1 MATRMKVRSIPEDS
15 HYSKVVVN
23 GETIMDLTADTVDA
37 AHMLTGYTAHDKKGA
52 PITGTCNFDANTQD
66 ANAAA
71 AEILTGKTAYVKGS
85 KVTGSMPN
93 NGGVEGTISDLDTPY
108 TIPQGYHDGSGTVEI
123 DAAEKS
129 KIVADNIRQGVTIL
143 GVEGTVTGTED
154 VKAQS
159 KSVKPTFSEQQ
170 IIPDSPD
177 YNYLSQVTVQAIPVS
192 EAVNEQGGY
201 TITVG

>member
-1 MATRMKVRSIPEDS
+1 MPKTRSLPEDS
-15 HYSKVVVN
+15 YYSKVVVN
-23 GETIMDLTADTVDA
+23 GETIIDLTADTVDA

-66 ANAAA
+66 ANASA
-71 AEILTGKTAYVKGS
+71 AEILTGKTAYIKGS

-123 DAAEKS
+123 DASEKS

-143 GVEGTVTGTED
+143 GVEGTMAGTES
-154 VKAQS
+154 VNAQS

-170 IIPDSPD
+170 VIPDSPT

-201 TITVG
+201 TLTVG

>member
-1 MATRMKVRSIPEDS
+1 MPKTRTLPENS
-15 HYSKVVVN
+15 YYSKVVVN
-23 GETIMDLTADTVDA
+23 GETIIDLTADTVDA
-37 AHMLTGYTAHDKKGA
+37 AHLLTGYTAHDKKGA
-52 PITGTCNFDANTQD
+52 PITGACTFDANTQD

-71 AEILTGKTAYVKGS
+71 TEILAGKTAYVKGS

-123 DAAEKS
+123 DSAEKA
-129 KIVADNIRQGVTIL
+129 KIIADNIRQGVTIL
-143 GVEGTVTGTED
+143 GIEGTMTDTED

-170 IIPDSPD
+170 VIPDSPT

-192 EAVNEQGGY
+192 ETLNEQGGY
-201 TITVG
+201 TLTVG

>member
-1 MATRMKVRSIPEDS
+1 MPKTRALPEDS
-15 HYSKVVVN
+15 YYSKVVVN

-37 AHMLTGYTAHDKKGA
+37 AHLLTGYTAHDKKGA
-52 PITGTCNFDANTQD
+52 PITGACTFDANTQD

-71 AEILTGKTAYVKGS
+71 TEILTGKTAYVKGS

-93 NGGVEGTISDLDTPY
+93 NGGVEGTVSNLETPY

-123 DAAEKS
+123 DSAEKA
-129 KIVADNIRQGVTIL
+129 KIIADNIRQGVTIL
-143 GVEGTVTGTED
+143 GIEGTMTGTEN

-159 KSVKPTFSEQQ
+159 KSVKPAFSEQQ
-170 IIPDSPD
+170 VIPDSPT

-192 EAVNEQGGY
+192 ETLNEQGGY
-201 TITVG
+201 TLTVG

>member
-1 MATRMKVRSIPEDS
+1 MPKTRALPEDS
-15 HYSKVVVN
+15 YYSKVVVN
-23 GETIMDLTADTVDA
+23 GETIIDLTADTVDA
-37 AHMLTGYTAHDKKGA
+37 AHLLTGYTAHDKKGA
-52 PITGTCNFDANTQD
+52 PITGACTFDANTQD

-71 AEILTGKTAYVKGS
+71 TEILTGKTAYVKGS

-93 NGGVEGTISDLDTPY
+93 NGGVEGTISNLETPY

-123 DAAEKS
+123 DSAEKA
-129 KIVADNIRQGVTIL
+129 KIIADNIRQGVTIL
-143 GVEGTVTGTED
+143 GIEGTMAGTED

-170 IIPDSPD
+170 VIPDSPT

-192 EAVNEQGGY
+192 ETLNEQGGY
-201 TITVG
+201 TLTVG

>member
-1 MATRMKVRSIPEDS
+1 MASKVQTREDGRY
-15 HYSKVVVN
+15 YSKIVIN
-23 GETIMDLTADTVDA
+23 GVTKIDLTADTVDA
-37 AHMLTGYTAHDKKGA
+37 AHLLEGFTAHGKNGA
-52 PITGTCNFDANTQD
+52 PITGTCTFDADTGD
-66 ANAAA
+66 ATATA

-143 GVEGTVTGTED
+143 GVEGTMTGTEN

-159 KSVKPTFSEQQ
+159 KTVTPSFSPQT
-170 IIPDSPD
+170 ITPDSPD
-177 YNYLSQVTVQAIPVS
+177 YNYLSQVTVNAIPVQ
-192 EAVNEQGGY
+192 ETLNEQGGY

>member
-1 MATRMKVRSIPEDS
+1 MPKTRALPEDS
-15 HYSKVVVN
+15 YYSKVVVN

-37 AHMLTGYTAHDKKGA
+37 AHLLTGYTAHDKKGA
-52 PITGTCNFDANTQD
+52 PITGACTFDANTQD

-71 AEILTGKTAYVKGS
+71 TEILTGKTAYVKGS

-93 NGGVEGTISDLDTPY
+93 NGGVEGTISNLETPY

-123 DAAEKS
+123 DSAEKA
-129 KIVADNIRQGVTIL
+129 KIIADNIRQGVTIL
-143 GVEGTVTGTED
+143 GIEGTMTGTEN

-159 KSVKPTFSEQQ
+159 KSVKPAFSEQQ
-170 IIPDSPD
+170 VIPDSPT

-192 EAVNEQGGY
+192 ETLNEQSGY
-201 TITVG
+201 TLTVG

>member
-1 MATRMKVRSIPEDS
+1 MPKTRALPEDS
-15 HYSKVVVN
+15 YYSKVVVN
-23 GETIMDLTADTVDA
+23 GETIIDLTADTVDA
-37 AHMLTGYTAHDKKGA
+37 AHMLTGYKAHDKKGA
-52 PITGTCNFDANTQD
+52 PIVGTCNFDANTQD

-123 DAAEKS
+123 DASEKS
-129 KIVADNIRQGVTIL
+129 KIVGDNIRQGVTIL
-143 GVEGTVTGTED
+143 GVEGTMTGTED

-159 KSVKPTFSEQQ
+159 KSVKPTFSKQQ

-192 EAVNEQGGY
+192 EAANEQGGY
-201 TITVG
+201 TLTVG

>member
-1 MATRMKVRSIPEDS
+1 MPKTRALPEDS
-15 HYSKVVVN
+15 YYSKVVVN
-23 GETIMDLTADTVDA
+23 GETIIDLTADTVDA
-37 AHMLTGYTAHDKKGA
+37 AHLLTGYTAHDKKGA
-52 PITGTCNFDANTQD
+52 PITGACTFDANTQD

-71 AEILTGKTAYVKGS
+71 TEILTGKTAYVKGS

-93 NGGVEGTISDLDTPY
+93 NGGVEGTISNLETPY

-123 DAAEKS
+123 DSAEKA
-129 KIVADNIRQGVTIL
+129 KIIADNIRQGVTIL
-143 GVEGTVTGTED
+143 GIEGTVTGTED

-170 IIPDSPD
+170 VIPDSPT

-192 EAVNEQGGY
+192 ETLNEQGGY
-201 TITVG
+201 TLTVG

>member
-1 MATRMKVRSIPEDS
+1 MATKVQAREDGRY
-15 HYSKVVVN
+15 YSKIVIN
-23 GETIMDLTADTVDA
+23 GVTKIDLTADTVDA
-37 AHMLTGYTAHDKKGA
+37 AHLLEGFTAHGKNGA
-52 PITGTCNFDANTQD
+52 PITGTCTFDADTGD
-66 ANAAA
+66 ATATA

-129 KIVADNIRQGVTIL
+129 KIVGGNIRQGVTIL
-143 GVEGTVTGTED
+143 GVEGTMTGTED

-159 KSVKPTFSEQQ
+159 KTVTPSFSPQT
-170 IIPDSPD
+170 ITPDSPT
-177 YNYLSQVTVQAIPVS
+177 YNYLSQVTVNAIPVQ
-192 EAVNEQGGY
+192 ETLNEQGGY